1 MPTINNPTIYE
12 LAKEEAD
19 KKYSK
24 PSAFKSGYIVKK
36 YKELGGTYREDG
48 EPRNLERWF
57 QEKWTDVGNSD
68 YPVFRP
74 TKRISKATPLT
85 VSEID
90 KGQLQKQ
97 IKLKQRIKG
106 TSNLPPFK
114 GI

>member
-12 LAKEEAD
+12 IAKEEAD

-57 QEKWTDVGNSD
+57 KEDWKDVGNSD

-74 TKRISKATPLT
+74 TKRINKLTPLT
-85 VSEID
+85 VTEID
-90 KGQLQKQ
+90 KSQLQKQ